1 MSTRSLPAYMYRV
14 PDPDDRRVADLEA
27 ALLESNDTAAALR
40 AQMCEECERTLAVKV
55 AGLIEY
61 RWAGVNSRADSPSVT
76 ELEADGWQ
84 IEHVDERYGTRLMRR
99 AAP

>member
-40 AQMCEECERTLAVKV
+40 AQMCEECERVLAVKV
-55 AGLIEY
+55 AAGLRPLSKY
-61 RWAGVNSRADSPSVT
+61 RWAAAQIGRA
-76 ELEADGWQ
+76 
-84 IEHVDERYGTRLMRR
+84 HV
-99 AAP
+99 